1 MATVAAL
8 IRQHFGENLDRVRNL
23 VSLYSSSVGVGQ
35 GRRTVQDADILRA
48 AVVLLHAT
56 LEDLLRSLA
65 EWKLPTAE
73 PSVFSEMPF
82 AGANGRTKI
91 GLHELAQFRGQTV
104 DEMIAKA
111 VSEYLEKSSFN
122 HVGNVKEI
130 LEKVGLDAT
139 MDKRQ
144 AGDLAA
150 LMSRRHWIAHRV
162 DRNPKSGSGH
172 HPVKSLSSQAI
183 SKWILAVELFGHDIL
198 SKV

>member
-1 MATVAAL
+1 
-8 IRQHFGENLDRVRNL
+8 
-23 VSLYSSSVGVGQ
+23 
-35 GRRTVQDADILRA
+35 
-48 AVVLLHAT
+48 
-56 LEDLLRSLA
+56 
-65 EWKLPTAE
+65 
-73 PSVFSEMPF
+73 MPF

-162 DRNPKSGSGH
+162 DRNPKSGSRH
-172 HPVKSLSSQAI
+172 HPVKSSLEARSISQVDSSPLSSSDI
-183 SKWILAVELFGHDIL
+183 DIL
-198 SKV
+198 SKVSTAGGIK

>member
-1 MATVAAL
+1 MTTLADI
-8 IRQHFGENLDRVRNL
+8 IRERFEENLDRIRNL
-23 VSLYSSSVGVGQ
+23 VGVYTSNAGIGQ
-35 GRRTVQDADILRA
+35 GRRTVSDTDILRA

-73 PSVFSEMPF
+73 PAVFSDLPF
-82 AGANGRTKI
+82 AGASGRTKF

-104 DEMIAKA
+104 DEVIAKS
-111 VSEYLEKSSFN
+111 VSQYLEKSSYN
-122 HVGNVKEI
+122 HVGDIKGI
-130 LEKVGLDAT
+130 LERIGMDAT

-172 HPVKSLSSQAI
+172 HPVKSISSQSL
-183 SKWILAVELFGHDIL
+183 SKWIDAVELFGHGVL